1 MKPVTVVIENQKQFG
16 YASAFRYQQKT
27 TPRATPVRI
36 IIKWRNINNTGGMK
50 WNVLKEPRQNQ
61 THSTFQPIK
70 ITLAYDVYT
79 DVMKFRYEIQI

>member
-1 MKPVTVVIENQKQFG
+1 
-16 YASAFRYQQKT
+16 
-27 TPRATPVRI
+27 
-36 IIKWRNINNTGGMK
+36 MK

-61 THSTFQPIK
+61 THSTFQLIK

>member
-1 MKPVTVVIENQKQFG
+1 MEL
-16 YASAFRYQQKT
+16 
-27 TPRATPVRI
+27 
-36 IIKWRNINNTGGMK
+36 
-50 WNVLKEPRQNQ
+50 NVLKEPRQNQ